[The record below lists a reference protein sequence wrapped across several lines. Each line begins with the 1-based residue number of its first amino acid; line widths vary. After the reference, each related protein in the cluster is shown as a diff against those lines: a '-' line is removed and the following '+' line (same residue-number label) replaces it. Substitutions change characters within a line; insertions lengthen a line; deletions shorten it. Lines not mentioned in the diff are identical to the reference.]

1 VDGGEGRPMRVQL
14 FTFRYSAT
22 LGGFDDRPLA
32 HFIRDKEVLSFREHF
47 FCGNEVPHILCV
59 VTWQDCL
66 VTLPVRPPVPV
77 LSKYRTVT
85 ILPQSPVFQA
95 P

>member
-1 VDGGEGRPMRVQL
+1 MRVQL

-47 FCGNEVPHILCV
+47 FCVNEVPHILCV

-66 VTLPVRPPVPV
+66 VTLPVRPPVPD
-77 LSKYRTVT
+77 LSKYSAVVIR
-85 ILPQSPVFQA
+85 L
-95 P
+95 